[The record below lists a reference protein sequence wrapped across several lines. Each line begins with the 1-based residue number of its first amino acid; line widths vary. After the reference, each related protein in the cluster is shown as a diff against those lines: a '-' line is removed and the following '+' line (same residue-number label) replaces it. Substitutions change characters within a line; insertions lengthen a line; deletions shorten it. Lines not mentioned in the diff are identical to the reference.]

1 MEKNNELKNKLL
13 SFWERTAPTRRVLAG
28 IGKWIF
34 RLRGLLMA
42 VPVAIA
48 AIMLAIQNS
57 RRLPAMVGINILASG
72 EYQYMVARSTAVT
85 APLIVTGICLLLMF
99 CSRKTVYPWL
109 ISIFTLVI
117 PVVIYITNIFP
128 A

>member
-1 MEKNNELKNKLL
+1 MEKLNEFKSKLL
-13 SFWERTAPTRRVLAG
+13 SLWERTARVRKVLAG

-42 VPVAIA
+42 IPVAIA
-48 AIMLAIQNS
+48 AIMLAMQNNE
-57 RRLPAMVGINILASG
+57 RLPEMVGINILASG
-72 EYQYMVARSTAVT
+72 EYQYMVARNTAVM
-85 APLIVTGICLLLMF
+85 APLAVTGICLLLMF

-117 PVVIYITNIFP
+117 PIVIYITNIFP

>member
-13 SFWERTAPTRRVLAG
+13 SFWERTAPVRGVLAG
-28 IGKWIF
+28 IGRWIF
-34 RLRGLLMA
+34 HLRGFFMA

-48 AIMLAIQNS
+48 AIWLAIQNS
-57 RRLPAMVGINILASG
+57 QRLPAMVGINILASG

-85 APLIVTGICLLLMF
+85 APLVVTGICLVLMF

-109 ISIFTLVI
+109 ISIFSLVI
-117 PVVIYITNIFP
+117 PVMIYITNIFP